1 MTLPEK
7 INVKGVEMTLKR
19 EKLNGRLSEYW
30 RVYYERNDTHTTG
43 YVYLDEQCVY
53 LSECSLESGIVAKNR
68 LYKKLCKCLPGE
80 FLPETIEENNKEY
93 KYKSTSTDTAFGK
106 IWTCG
111 YFDDNDKPYLVYGS
125 QLVVFVENSS
135 ESEEVAYEK
144 LKEKY
149 RELVSSGPDKHEFKM
164 YGIVLRHLNGL
175 NKGIQT
181 AHAVCEYIRKYKG
194 DDDLEQWLSTDKTLV
209 VLDGGS
215 SYDLKNILEKFNL
228 NNVKYA
234 TFEEEDLNGITT
246 CICVLADERVWN
258 RKEYGSKT
266 DFIEMK
272 RNEVESEE
280 SEDPTWKEAEERL
293 AEEIEREVDRQYS
306 EFVGGNTNV
315 VKKEVLN
322 NLRLSI

>member
-1 MTLPEK
+1 
-7 INVKGVEMTLKR
+7 MTLKR

-30 RVYYERNDTHTTG
+30 RVYYERNDTRTTG
-43 YVYLDEQCVY
+43 YVYLDGYCVY

-93 KYKSTSTDTAFGK
+93 RYKSTSTDTPFGK

-111 YFDDNDKPYLVYGS
+111 YFADDGEAY
-125 QLVVFVENSS
+125 QHLVVNMG
-135 ESEEVAYEK
+135 ESEEAAYEK

-149 RELVSSGPDKHEFKM
+149 RELIGSGPDRHEFKM

-194 DDDLEQWLSTDKTLV
+194 DNDLEQWLSTDKTLV

-215 SYDLKNILEKFNL
+215 SYDLKDILEKFNL

-246 CICVLADERVWN
+246 CICVLADERVWD

-322 NLRLSI
+322 NLRLAL

>member
-7 INVKGVEMTLKR
+7 LNVKGVEMTLKR

-30 RVYYERNDTHTTG
+30 RVYYERNDTRTTG
-43 YVYLDEQCVY
+43 YVYLDGYCVY

-93 KYKSTSTDTAFGK
+93 KYKSTSTDTVVGR

-111 YFDDNDKPYLVYGS
+111 YFTDDGEAY
-125 QLVVFVENSS
+125 QHLVVNTR
-135 ESEEVAYEK
+135 ESEEAAYKK

-149 RELVSSGPDKHEFKM
+149 RELISAGPNKHEFKM
-164 YGIVLRHLNGL
+164 YVIVLRHLNGL

-215 SYDLKNILEKFNL
+215 SYDLKDILEKFNL

-246 CICVLADERVWN
+246 CICVLADERVWD

-272 RNEVESEE
+272 RNEVEPEE

-322 NLRLSI
+322 NLRLAL